1 MRKEEDIL
9 KDSRDQDDPD
19 TSVTAL
25 VAILFGVLTVAS
37 VLALQG
43 YFEYAKDVE
52 LRSKVVNVRPAELQ
66 QALEEGEA
74 RISGYRWLDRDRG
87 VVAIPI
93 EKAMELTVERMEH

>member
-19 TSVTAL
+19 TAVTAL

-43 YFEYAKDVE
+43 YFEYVKDVE

-74 RISGYRWLDRDRG
+74 RISGYRWLDRDHG